1 MHNKLSRGEC
11 LMKTAVALGTFD
23 GLHKAHR
30 EVLALPNGYKKVALT
45 FKLPPKMLILGQN
58 ELLLGYEEKCRYLNE
73 LCIDEIIALDFN
85 EVKNDSP
92 EEFLSFLKNEIGASY
107 ITCGF
112 NYRFGKG
119 GAGDTAMLEAF
130 CKQNGIELRVSS
142 PYLLPD
148 GSTLSSTYIR
158 SLLKNGEIKAANKY
172 LYKPFCF
179 TARVNK
185 GDQRGRTIGFP
196 TINQKYPKELVKLRF
211 GVYKTKVVVEGEEF
225 YGITDIGVRPTYE
238 TDYVISET
246 FIKNFSGDL
255 YGKEVTIVPIK
266 FLRDEKKFSSID
278 ELKKQIE
285 LDLEN

>member
-58 ELLLGYEEKCRYLNE
+58 ELLLGYEEKCCYLNE

-148 GSTLSSTYIR
+148 GSALSSTYIR

-266 FLRDEKKFSSID
+266 FLRDEIKFNSLE
-278 ELKKQIE
+278 ELKAQIE
-285 LDLEN
+285 KDLNN